1 MAVREIK
8 LVPDPILRQKA
19 KKVAKVTPAVQKL
32 IDDMTETMRDAN
44 GVGLAAPQVG
54 ILQRILVV
62 EVKRDEQHPDIQEG
76 FYQLVNPEITG
87 VSKELEEGREGCLS
101 IPGYVGDLERHVAV
115 EVKALDRHGKPI
127 KIRAYGYLARVL
139 QHEVDHL
146 EGILYLDRLKSPDK
160 LYELKEDERAPKE

>member
-19 KKVAKVTPAVQKL
+19 KKVTKVTPAVQKL

-115 EVKALDRHGKPI
+115 EVKALDRHGKPV

-160 LYELKEDERAPKE
+160 LYELKEDEQAPKE